1 MRINYL
7 DTVTMYYECP
17 FDFVKLFT
25 NYWRWDNRDKNCNFH
40 HFCIKAPHCFV
51 RYFPNMYGYQRLYIT
66 FSLPKL
72 YYQCNS
78 NVFNVSDYDNHTFMK
93 ILYSEL
99 GTVLDVSK
107 LPTSI
112 ADWQPSRIDLFRTR
126 TINPL
131 DRMEY
136 LIGYGRRSYRGNSA
150 ITYMNTN
157 YLVANNNSKHHGIVE
172 RDYNKTVEMQDKQS
186 MLYGNLP
193 IAIENQHEWLMH
205 ELETPADQFR
215 YELALRRKAIIKYI
229 QKFNRLLNMET
240 VMDEQFQKMVLND
253 LVIKRGLN
261 RQIFCKND
269 YRRIVKVIFKTTHSQ
284 KLALQLA
291 ESIRNKKPLPMSQ
304 SQFYRI
310 KKELNSYFVNTATTN
325 FVTID
330 GLDLLNY

>member
-1 MRINYL
+1 MSINYL
-7 DTVTMYYECP
+7 DTVTMFYDCP
-17 FDFVKLFT
+17 YDIVNSFT
-25 NYWRWDNRDKNCNFH
+25 THWIWDNRDSDYNFH
-40 HFCIKAPHCFV
+40 HFCIKTSHGFV
-51 RYFPNMYGYQRLYIT
+51 RFFPYMYGYRRLYVT

-107 LPTSI
+107 LPPLL
-112 ADWQPSRIDLFRTR
+112 AEWQPSRIDLFRTR

-131 DRMEY
+131 DRQEY

-150 ITYMNTN
+150 VTYMNTN
-157 YLVANNNSKHHGIVE
+157 YLVANNKSKHHGIVE

-193 IAIENQHEWLMH
+193 ATIENQHEWLMH
-205 ELETPADQFR
+205 ELEIPADQFR
-215 YELALRRKAIIKYI
+215 YELALRRNAIIKYI
-229 QKFNRLLNMET
+229 QKFNLPLNMET
-240 VMDEQFQKMVLND
+240 IMDEQFQKMLLND

-261 RQIFCKND
+261 RQILCKKD
-269 YRRIVKVIFKTTHSQ
+269 FRRVVKMIFKTSHSQ

-310 KKELNSYFVNTATTN
+310 KKELNSYFIDTATTN

-330 GLDLLNY
+330 GLNLLSH